1 MADPQIPFL
10 DLKRVLSFQRDALVE
25 AATRVIDGGMF
36 VLGENL
42 AAFETR
48 FARLCGVDAVIGVG
62 NGLDALRLTLRAAID
77 GGRLARG
84 DEVIL
89 PAHTFIATALA
100 VSDCGLV
107 PVFADCDPHTALAGV
122 AEFDACRTPRTRAA
136 IAVHLYGQLCE
147 MPALQAWCAQHELL
161 LFEDAA
167 QAHGASLDGL
177 QPGRFGLAAA
187 YSFFPTKNLGALG
200 DAGGVATCDP
210 ALAEQV
216 RRLRNY
222 GSTEKY
228 IHTERGLNSRLDEL
242 QAALL
247 LVRLQRFEA
256 ELAERRRLAA
266 RYRDGLRHP
275 LLQPLALR
283 TDKPE
288 SHAWHLFVVRS
299 PRRDALQAWLAGHGI
314 GSQIHYPRPIHRQD
328 AYRDTATRPL
338 PHTEAL
344 CGEILSLP
352 LFPGLTDAEQ
362 DRVIEACNAFPG
374 QAG

>member
-1 MADPQIPFL
+1 MADLQIPFL
-10 DLKRVLSFQRDALVE
+10 DLKRVLSLQRDALVE

-42 AAFETR
+42 TAFETH
-48 FARLCGVDAVIGVG
+48 FARLCSAHAVIGVG
-62 NGLDALRLTLRAAID
+62 NGLDALRLMLRAAINV
-77 GGRLARG
+77 GLLAPD

-107 PVFADCDPHTALAGV
+107 PVFADCDPNTALAGV
-122 AEFDACRTPRTRAA
+122 AELDACRTPRTRAV
-136 IAVHLYGQLCE
+136 IAVHLYGQLCD

-256 ELAERRRLAA
+256 ELAERRRLAG
-266 RYRDGLRHP
+266 RYREGLHHP

-283 TDKPE
+283 TDRPE

-299 PRRDALQAWLAGHGI
+299 PQRDALQTWLAGRGI
-314 GSQIHYPRPIHRQD
+314 SSQIHYPRPIHHQD

-344 CGEILSLP
+344 CREILSLP

-362 DRVIEACNAFPG
+362 DQVIEACNAFPG
-374 QAG
+374 LAG